1 MAEDAGTIYAE
12 VRVQLADLKKD
23 VVSVKTQM
31 DKISKAS
38 DDTSKKSQSSF
49 SKFFKFIGKSGVGAF
64 LSFGAAI
71 AIVTKA
77 LKASLEQAEK
87 DQEVYSKFNTV
98 FEGIQTSANNMADT
112 FADSFDLADSTAQ
125 ELLGTTGDLLTGFGA
140 TETQALSLSERVN
153 TLAGDL
159 ASFSNIEGGVTQA
172 SKALTAAL
180 LGEREQAK
188 QLGIVIREVDI
199 QQALLEKGQSKL
211 KGQAL
216 LLAKSEITLELA
228 YKQSTKAIGD
238 YERTSDSAANAS
250 RRLEESQKGLAG
262 AFGTLLLEP
271 VAKAKTLFSNLADA
285 LTKNIE
291 KYNEYREALKA
302 EQAGHESAEQ
312 TVVLLEKVLSNRE
325 NIFAMM
331 SPMNLALEKELGTI
345 GKSDKVIQDAIDH
358 YGKLAVIQADLA
370 AAREAESV
378 KEQNRLQKEEAALV
392 ERNTKISTRIKIQD
406 DLEAQLFAIDQLE
419 KQSIVNGE
427 EYDEQKEKA
436 AVTQAALNE
445 LFKEGFDIEGSGV
458 QEFLEKYGEF
468 ITVTDDLKNKS
479 REAFEEMLN
488 EADFYVN
495 TAGDLFSSFFGSIS
509 DMATNSET
517 KQTASL
523 QKQLDNQLISQEQ
536 YDRKVAAIQIKAAKR
551 DKALRI
557 FDATVNTASAII
569 KALADVPFPAN
580 IALSVAAGVTGAA
593 QIAAIAS
600 EPLPSFKTGGIVS
613 PKDGGQIVRVA
624 ENGSPEMLLNGGES
638 GQGMIKQFA
647 DQITASMGGAGNTVI
662 MNNMINADTDKNM
675 RLAARELYRYLKDEE
690 VRNG

>member
-38 DDTSKKSQSSF
+38 DDTSKKSESSF

-87 DQEVYSKFNTV
+87 DQEVFSKFNTV
-98 FEGIQTSANNMADT
+98 FEGIQNSANDMADT
-112 FADSFDLADSTAQ
+112 FADSFDLADSTAR

-159 ASFSNIEGGVTQA
+159 ASFSNVEGGVAQS

-180 LGEREQAK
+180 LGEREQVK

-216 LLAKSEITLELA
+216 LLAKAEITLELA

-250 RRLEESQKGLAG
+250 KRLEESQKGLAG
-262 AFGTLLLEP
+262 AFGTLLLDP
-271 VAKAKTLFSNLADA
+271 VAKAKTLFSDLADA
-285 LTKNIE
+285 LTDNIN

-302 EQAGHESAEQ
+302 EQAGHQSAEQ
-312 TVVLLEKVLSNRE
+312 TLVLLNKVLVNRE
-325 NIFAMM
+325 NVFAMM
-331 SPMNLALEKELGTI
+331 SPMNLALERELGTI
-345 GKSDKVIQDAIDH
+345 GKSDKVIQEAIDH

-378 KEQNRLQKEEAALV
+378 KEQNRLQKEEAALT

-488 EADFYVN
+488 EVDFYVN

-523 QKQLDNQLISQEQ
+523 QKQLDNQLISQEE

-569 KALADVPFPAN
+569 NMLATVPGPAGW
-580 IALSVAAGVTGAA
+580 AMSVAAGVTGAA

-613 PKDGGQIVRVA
+613 PQDGGQIVRVA
-624 ENGSPEMLLNGGES
+624 ENGSSEYLLNAGED
-638 GQGMIKQFA
+638 GKTERKKFA
-647 DQITASMGGAGNTVI
+647 DDIADSMGGAGITVI